1 MWIILEFFASL
12 ETFGG
17 LALGSILI
25 SLVDSFTWLEL
36 NLRAFV
42 LVIFVSDWLILA
54 SEDPLKG
61 QRVNVGGQWLFS
73 LVSSTNFR
81 RSCLRYATALP
92 MNYSFVVTAVSEF
105 IMLTDLLITTSGKL
119 SCIGGRLQ
127 NLLLQNF
134 TMFFDC
140 LRQISKCW
148 RVM

>member
-61 QRVNVGGQWLFS
+61 QRANVGGQWLFS

-105 IMLTDLLITTSGKL
+105 IMLTDLLITTCRALVEGYRICSYRISPCSLTAFDK
-119 SCIGGRLQ
+119 SQNVGG
-127 NLLLQNF
+127 
-134 TMFFDC
+134 
-140 LRQISKCW
+140 
-148 RVM
+148 